1 MSMSRSSRAAAGL
14 FRRLAVTPG
23 ARLGA
28 ASPAAWSQVRA
39 RLRLSNVPPCPMTTP
54 SQLKTPF
61 PRPHP
66 QVAPLATV
74 AHRAANVGVRAVVNP
89 GFAAGAVRTIA
100 VEALRP
106 LDR

>member
-1 MSMSRSSRAAAGL
+1 
-14 FRRLAVTPG
+14 
-23 ARLGA
+23 
-28 ASPAAWSQVRA
+28 
-39 RLRLSNVPPCPMTTP
+39 MTTP

-100 VEALRP
+100 VEALKP
-106 LDR
+106 LDRCGPIPSHRPLGPRPLIR